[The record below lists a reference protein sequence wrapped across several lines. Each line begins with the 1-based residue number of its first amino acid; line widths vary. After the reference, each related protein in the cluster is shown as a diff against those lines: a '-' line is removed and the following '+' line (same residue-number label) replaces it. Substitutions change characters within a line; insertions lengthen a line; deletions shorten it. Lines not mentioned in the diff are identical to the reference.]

1 LVPFNSAENRRAVV
15 VFTEPALEDLRR
27 FRASAPSVVP
37 LFLKKL
43 LLLERNPF
51 AGEALLGGLIGYR
64 KITVGN
70 RHWRIVCKVIEEN
83 SGDTIIEVAEVW
95 ALGARADSE
104 VYREVRKRIEKLG
117 ATPETLAIASTV
129 ARLSRGVD
137 ANEHSEPVEDPVP
150 TWLSVRLTEQVGLTA
165 MQISQLSG
173 EAAMKLW
180 EAFITRPRD

>member
-1 LVPFNSAENRRAVV
+1 MVPFNHAEKRRAVL
-15 VFTEPALEDLRR
+15 VFTGPALEDLRR

-51 AGEALLGGLIGYR
+51 AGEPLLGGLIGYR

-70 RHWRIVCKVIEEN
+70 RHWRIVWRVIEQN
-83 SGDTIIEVAEVW
+83 ADNTIVEIAEGW
-95 ALGARADSE
+95 AVGSRADSE
-104 VYREVRKRIEKLG
+104 VYSEVRKRIEKLG
-117 ATPETLAIASTV
+117 ATPETIAIASTV

-150 TWLSVRLTEQVGLTA
+150 TWLSVRLEEQIGLTA

-180 EAFITRPRD
+180 EAFITQPRG